1 MTDLKK
7 LRKQL
12 CAERAKL
19 TAEFQQRAAIKV
31 AKSICETEVFQKSN
45 NIAAYLA
52 FNGEMDPAPVLAQ
65 AWDMGKNCYLPV
77 LTPDK
82 NLKFALYN
90 EGDPLVDNHYGIP
103 EPYADTDRTIQAED
117 LDLVIVPL
125 VGFDVDG
132 NRLGMG
138 GGYYDR
144 TFAFTKKSDAEHLPF
159 LIGIAYEFQNMSQ
172 IDKEP
177 WDVPLNMIVTEIQ
190 TRRFR

>member
-1 MTDLKK
+1 MTDLKM

-12 CAERAKL
+12 CVERAKL
-19 TAEFQQRAAIKV
+19 TAEFQQRAAEKV
-31 AKSICETEVFQKSN
+31 AKCICDTEVFQKSN

-65 AWDMGKNCYLPV
+65 AWDMGKNCYLPM
-77 LTPDK
+77 LAPEK

-103 EPYADTDRTIQAED
+103 EPYADPEKIIAPED
-117 LDLVIVPL
+117 LDLIIVPL
-125 VGFDVDG
+125 VGFDVDC

-144 TFAFTKKSDAEHLPF
+144 TFAFTKNSNAEDLPF
-159 LIGIAYEFQNMSQ
+159 LMGIAYEFQNMSQ

-190 TRRFR
+190 TRRF

>member
-1 MTDLKK
+1 MTDLKM

-19 TAEFQQRAAIKV
+19 TVEFQERAALKV
-31 AKSICETEVFQKSN
+31 ATSVCESKVFQQSN
-45 NIAAYLA
+45 SVAAYLA

-65 AWDMGKNCYLPV
+65 AWDMGKNCYLPI
-77 LTPDK
+77 LAPEKT
-82 NLKFALYN
+82 LKFVLYN
-90 EGDPLVDNHYGIP
+90 EGDPLIENHYGIP
-103 EPYADTDRTIQAED
+103 EPYTDPEKIIAPED

-138 GGYYDR
+138 GGYYDK
-144 TFAFTKKSDAEHLPF
+144 TFAFTKASSSETLPF
-159 LIGIAYEFQNMSQ
+159 LTGIAYEFQNMSQ
-172 IDKEP
+172 LDKEP

-190 TRRFR
+190 TRRLT